1 MAVNV
6 VKQPLPCTQAEY
18 EHFKTIYR
26 EFCYVADH
34 KNEQSNSKY
43 SYKQTV
49 VLEYLKSSW
58 PVIEAICQVLNIELE
73 LTPDD
78 ARHAITG
85 LGLKGAAALCT
96 SRRYKRMPAKKVIA
110 FEEERLL
117 DLARALFDMIMVRLH
132 LTFRTFPQSAITPN
146 TTPLRA
152 EWQKVPIVEIPKIQE
167 QKISV
172 KTSATKPAETLNK
185 TDSDILQSIA
195 ANPKAN
201 MLRIEIEAAAGYGR
215 YSVTQS
221 LKRLDSMQLVCKTNG
236 DGRKGWMITEKG
248 TSVSDGLA

>member
-1 MAVNV
+1 MAVDV

-43 SYKQTV
+43 SYKQTA
-49 VLEYLKSSW
+49 VLAYLKSSW

-96 SRRYKRMPAKKVIA
+96 SGRNSSMQAKKVIA

-117 DLARALFDMIMVRLH
+117 DLARALFDNIMVRLH

-152 EWQKVPIVEIPKIQE
+152 DWQKVPIIEVPKIQE
-167 QKISV
+167 SK
-172 KTSATKPAETLNK
+172 AKPPVETLTK
-185 TDSDILQSIA
+185 IDSNILQAMSE
-195 ANPKAN
+195 NPEAN
-201 MLRIEIEAAAGYGR
+201 MLRVEIEGAAGYGKDA
-215 YSVTQS
+215 VTNS
-221 LKRLDSMQLVCKTNG
+221 LKRLEAMGFVCRPYSAK
-236 DGRKGWMITEKG
+236 RKGWTLTGKG
-248 TSVSDGLA
+248 AATTKNLRH